1 MLKANFEQKVYLSG
15 HCSNTELFP
24 FWLVNLYLKKNT
36 QNLVPV
42 WFTVWKGATVSAEKQ
57 PTLEEVWELNIA

>member
-24 FWLVNLYLKKNT
+24 FWLVNLYLKQNT
-36 QNLVPV
+36 KNLVPV
-42 WFTVWKGATVSAEKQ
+42 WFTVWKVTVS
-57 PTLEEVWELNIA
+57 TGLSVC